1 MKPTLKFSTIAI
13 AAALSLAACK
23 QGGSAE
29 QTASSPSNQTAASGT
44 SAAGIE
50 PTTVGYALGLQMT
63 DFVTSA
69 YKQRGVAFDNA
80 YLLENMKAVAQGKEP
95 LFSKETFAKL
105 STEVPAIMQQASSGT
120 APKFSAEQLKNL
132 SGLLGAQIGSGFLNA
147 KEAGVNVDF
156 DSFAKAVS
164 DTLESKKTQMSLEQ
178 AGQTLQAVE
187 DNFSKKELEKGQAF
201 LKENAGKEGV
211 KTTASGLQY
220 KITKQGG
227 GKQPKAGDEV
237 SVVYVGKLID
247 GTEFDNS
254 QGKAVT
260 FPLSGVIKG
269 WQEGLQLLKE
279 GSEAT
284 FYIPAEL
291 AYGKNPPPGSNIMP
305 NSVLVFDVKL
315 EKVGK

>member
-1 MKPTLKFSTIAI
+1 MKQTLKFSALAI

-23 QGGSAE
+23 QNGTAE
-29 QTASSPSNQTAASGT
+29 QAAGSSAPAAASGAG
-44 SAAGIE
+44 AANMA
-50 PTTVGYALGLQMT
+50 PTTVGYALGLQLT

-69 YKQRGVAFDNA
+69 YKQRGVKFDNG
-80 YLLENMKAVAQGKEP
+80 YLLENVKAVAQGKEP

-105 STEVPAIMQQASSGT
+105 STEVPAIMQQASSGKE
-120 APKFSAEQLKNL
+120 PKFSAEQLKNL

-147 KEAGVNVDF
+147 KEAGVEVDLE
-156 DSFAKAVS
+156 SFTIAIS

-187 DNFSKKELEKGQAF
+187 DRFAQKELEKGQAF
-201 LKENAGKEGV
+201 LKENSTKEGV

-220 KITKQGG
+220 KITKEGS
-227 GKQPKAGDEV
+227 GKQPKATDEV
-237 SVVYVGKLID
+237 SVAYVGKLVD

-254 QGKAVT
+254 KGQAVT
-260 FPLSGVIKG
+260 FPLNGVIKG
-269 WQEGLQLLKE
+269 WTEGLQLLKE

-291 AYGKNPPPGSNIMP
+291 AYGKNPPPQSNIMP